1 MKLIGIDIG
10 KNKHFFC
17 VMDQQTGEI
26 ISQPVSFSNDKE
38 GFDFLVQKIKS
49 YPKDSILIGM
59 EDTGHYH
66 FALLKYLLDLTF
78 SFFLPQYSA
87 EYKPYSPAPII
98 ILSTIIILTS
108 WYIIIDPYKLQ
119 YVFLS
124 NSLFFITHVK
134 LKYTK

>member
-66 FALLKYLLDLTF
+66 FALLKYLLDL
-78 SFFLPQYSA
+78 QYTVA
-87 EYKPYSPAPII
+87 LINPK
-98 ILSTIIILTS
+98 TT
-108 WYIIIDPYKLQ
+108 D
-119 YVFLS
+119 F
-124 NSLFFITHVK
+124 NR
-134 LKYTK
+134 

>member
-1 MKLIGIDIG
+1 MKLIVIDIG

-66 FALLKYLLDLTF
+66 FALLKYLQSKLCEMVSTTLKPRNLVQNRNSKTHLTNHC
-78 SFFLPQYSA
+78 LGIRCG
-87 EYKPYSPAPII
+87 K
-98 ILSTIIILTS
+98 
-108 WYIIIDPYKLQ
+108 KL
-119 YVFLS
+119 
-124 NSLFFITHVK
+124 
-134 LKYTK
+134 LKIVEPKE